1 MDFRTFLRLD
11 EKSDLQQEYQD
22 YFMALLK
29 KYEVSSPAELDE
41 ESMKKFF
48 NEVTDGWVKGK
59 GAK

>member
-48 NEVTDGWVKGK
+48 NEVTDG
-59 GAK
+59 